1 MTEQNSNTNLEELY
15 PWIDDVTKEG
25 ADYEPNDLNNNLMH
39 LKYVHRPKNVAGRN
53 IGDIFWTMRVDETI
67 NGAYPCDGGEFME
80 DDFSGENN
88 PYELLV
94 LGRIPS
100 VTYAEYAAQMEA
112 NNGNCGFFAL
122 DTENNKFKLP
132 TLHKISIEATKITGN
147 IGDYIQVTVSYI

>member
-100 VTYAEYAAQMEA
+100 VTYAE
-112 NNGNCGFFAL
+112 
-122 DTENNKFKLP
+122 
-132 TLHKISIEATKITGN
+132 
-147 IGDYIQVTVSYI
+147 